1 MRLTSPA
8 LRRRLIL
15 TATAVLVAIPVGAPA
30 AVAAPATLPHPVG
43 GYVPGKVRTAAKV
56 PHGGAHAN
64 DVLPASVDLRD
75 FAPAPGDQGQIGSCV
90 AWTIAYGVMGYYA
103 KRTGGVGAPYA
114 PLFLYMRNV
123 APGRAPDAGLNP
135 DAVLT
140 NVAAAGV
147 DTQDDY
153 WQGTTN
159 YQTPPTDA
167 EITNAT
173 KYRVAGWTRL
183 FNGANQG
190 AAAQTAIMQALAS
203 GSPVALGIPVYRDF
217 MYLGQHSLYNTVSG
231 ASLGGHML
239 TVYGYDAQGV
249 WIRNSWGTSWGNGG
263 DAKLSWAFINT
274 AATGAYTIG
283 GITTPAATV
292 AMAPTVGALSTVRAS
307 TGTPVTITGAGLASA
322 TAVRFGDT
330 PATFTPLAAGGVTKL
345 VATAPVHAVGV
356 VDVTVTNESGTST
369 VSAGSKFTYVPPA
382 PSVGTLTPSTV
393 STYGG
398 TAVTLQGKELT
409 GVTSVKVGTA
419 AVPASA
425 VSASA
430 LSFVAPAHAAGTVA
444 VTVGNTYGTSTQTV
458 QLTYASPPAPAV
470 RSVTPSSGPTYK
482 ATPVVLTG
490 TELTGATRVT
500 AGGVAVP
507 FVKVSAT
514 QLSLTLPVHA
524 AGAVTLQVTT
534 PGGVSGAT
542 GDSTFT
548 YQAPPAP
555 AITAVT
561 PRAGLTY
568 VPTPVVLTG
577 TNLGDATKLT
587 LGGISVPFTKVSATQ
602 LKATLPA
609 HAAGEVDLQVTAP
622 GGVSTLGSN
631 ARYSYIAPPVPAVTA
646 VTPPTG
652 LTAKSTTVLLSG
664 TAFAGV
670 TKVTSNGV
678 AISFV
683 KVAEAQIRVTLP
695 PRAAG
700 PVVLAVTTPGGTST
714 AATFTYVAS
723 DAAKM
728 TAPRS

>member
-1 MRLTSPA
+1 
-8 LRRRLIL
+8 
-15 TATAVLVAIPVGAPA
+15 
-30 AVAAPATLPHPVG
+30 
-43 GYVPGKVRTAAKV
+43 
-56 PHGGAHAN
+56 
-64 DVLPASVDLRD
+64 
-75 FAPAPGDQGQIGSCV
+75 
-90 AWTIAYGVMGYYA
+90 
-103 KRTGGVGAPYA
+103 
-114 PLFLYMRNV
+114 
-123 APGRAPDAGLNP
+123 
-135 DAVLT
+135 
-140 NVAAAGV
+140 
-147 DTQDDY
+147 
-153 WQGTTN
+153 
-159 YQTPPTDA
+159 
-167 EITNAT
+167 
-173 KYRVAGWTRL
+173 
-183 FNGANQG
+183 
-190 AAAQTAIMQALAS
+190 
-203 GSPVALGIPVYRDF
+203 
-217 MYLGQHSLYNTVSG
+217 
-231 ASLGGHML
+231 
-239 TVYGYDAQGV
+239 
-249 WIRNSWGTSWGNGG
+249 
-263 DAKLSWAFINT
+263 
-274 AATGAYTIG
+274 
-283 GITTPAATV
+283 
-292 AMAPTVGALSTVRAS
+292 MAPTVGALSTAKAVA
-307 TGTPVTITGAGLASA
+307 GTAVTITGAGMASA

-330 PATFTPLAAGGVTKL
+330 TATFTPLTADGVTKL
-345 VATAPVHAVGV
+345 VATAPAHAAGV
-356 VDVTVTNESGTST
+356 VDVAVTNPTGTSIA
-369 VSAGSKFTYVPPA
+369 SAASKFTYVPAAPA
-382 PSVGTLTPSTV
+382 V
-393 STYGG
+393 STLSPNGVSTIGG
-398 TAVTLQGKELT
+398 TAVTLRGTDLT
-409 GVTSVKVGTA
+409 GVTGVKVGLSTVA
-419 AVPASA
+419 ATA
-425 VSASA
+425 VSATS
-430 LSFVAPAHAAGTVA
+430 LTFVAPAHAAGSVA
-444 VTVGNTYGTSTQTV
+444 VTVTNLYGTSTQV
-458 QLTYASPPAPAV
+458 AQLTYATPPVPSV
-470 RSVTPSSGPTYK
+470 RSVTPSSGPTNK
-482 ATPVVLTG
+482 ATPVVITG
-490 TELTGATRVT
+490 TELTGTTRVT
-500 AGGVAVP
+500 VGGVNVP

-534 PGGVSGAT
+534 PSGVSGAT

-577 TNLGDATKLT
+577 ANLGDATKLT

-622 GGVSTLGSN
+622 GGVSALGSN